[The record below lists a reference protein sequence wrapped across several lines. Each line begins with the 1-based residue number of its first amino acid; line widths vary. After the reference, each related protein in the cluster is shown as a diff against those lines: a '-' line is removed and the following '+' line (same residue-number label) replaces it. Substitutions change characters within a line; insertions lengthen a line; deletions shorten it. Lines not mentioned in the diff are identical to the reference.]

1 MKNDLSI
8 NNVFENYV
16 DFKNSSII
24 DGIKL
29 LWLSANWNELSKL
42 KYEDLDSQDNDG
54 WIALFIAMS
63 LHQLGAVNDCYK
75 FLKIAKHKKITDVV
89 IKRTLFSN
97 LLNSLARAKIL
108 NGEEEQSFGYFKNA
122 ISCVMGSQ
130 SAELYANI
138 RISAELSNL
147 GFMPYAASNVNKQID
162 NLDLTDRPL
171 LIDSKLDIIR
181 IELELINHNIMLLH
195 KKNQLYQS
203 ADDLSEG
210 ESFEDRITRLSPS
223 QLGQDL
229 WVLDKFA
236 YKRGGFFIEFGATDG
251 IMLSNTYLLE
261 KEFGWHG
268 LLAEP
273 NPVFYEKLKINRT
286 SLCSDA
292 CISKNTGEKVEFV
305 LADEFGG
312 IGEFALAGKH
322 KDKVN
327 SYKEYDNVIEVMTI
341 SLEDFLIQNDAPSYI
356 EYLSV
361 DTEGSEYSILKDFP
375 FDKWNIQLIT
385 VEHNFEPQRELI
397 FQLLSAYGYKRIE
410 SKWDDWYYK
419 EQEYRDI

>member
-1 MKNDLSI
+1 
-8 NNVFENYV
+8 
-16 DFKNSSII
+16 
-24 DGIKL
+24 
-29 LWLSANWNELSKL
+29 
-42 KYEDLDSQDNDG
+42 
-54 WIALFIAMS
+54 
-63 LHQLGAVNDCYK
+63 
-75 FLKIAKHKKITDVV
+75 
-89 IKRTLFSN
+89 
-97 LLNSLARAKIL
+97 
-108 NGEEEQSFGYFKNA
+108 
-122 ISCVMGSQ
+122 
-130 SAELYANI
+130 
-138 RISAELSNL
+138 
-147 GFMPYAASNVNKQID
+147 
-162 NLDLTDRPL
+162 
-171 LIDSKLDIIR
+171 
-181 IELELINHNIMLLH
+181 MLLH